1 MNLDPKQVSAFRRKV
16 WAFYRANKRSL
27 PFRRTKDPYR
37 ILVSEVMSHQTQL
50 ERIVPKYKE
59 WTTQWP
65 DWQSLA
71 KATTRELLAAWSGL
85 GYNRRAINLGRTAR
99 IIVEEHNGV
108 LPQGPGELTKL
119 PGIGPYT
126 ARAVLIF
133 AFNKPLAAIDTNVRR
148 VLIHELNLP
157 VDLSLREL
165 EDIAFRVMPKG
176 RSRDWHHALMDYG
189 ALKLP
194 SRKSHVKPLSR
205 QNVFEGSLRQIRG
218 EVIRQLT
225 TKKRV
230 SVETIARV
238 LNRTVVDVDQAIAG
252 LVKDGLVARNGK
264 WIYLA

>member
-1 MNLDPKQVSAFRRKV
+1 MDFDRKQIPAFRRKIL
-16 WAFYRANKRSL
+16 AFYRTNRRSL

-50 ERIVPKYKE
+50 ERVVPKYKE
-59 WTTQWP
+59 WIARWP

-71 KATTRELLAAWSGL
+71 RATDRELLAAWSGL
-85 GYNRRAINLGRTAR
+85 GYNRRAINLGRTAE
-99 IIVEEHNGV
+99 IVVTRYGGM
-108 LPQGPGELTKL
+108 LPQEPDDLVKL

-157 VDLSLREL
+157 VDLSLLEL
-165 EDIAFRVMPKG
+165 EDMALMVMPKG
-176 RSRDWHHALMDYG
+176 KGREWHYALMDYG

-194 SRKSHVKPLSR
+194 SRLSHVKPVSR
-205 QNVFEGSLRQIRG
+205 QSRFEGSLRQIRG
-218 EVIRQLT
+218 EIVRQLT

-230 SVETIARV
+230 GVNTIARV
-238 LNRTVVDVDQAIAG
+238 LDRTIADVDRAIAG
-252 LVKDGLVARNGK
+252 LERDGLVIRRGN
-264 WIYLA
+264 WVYLN